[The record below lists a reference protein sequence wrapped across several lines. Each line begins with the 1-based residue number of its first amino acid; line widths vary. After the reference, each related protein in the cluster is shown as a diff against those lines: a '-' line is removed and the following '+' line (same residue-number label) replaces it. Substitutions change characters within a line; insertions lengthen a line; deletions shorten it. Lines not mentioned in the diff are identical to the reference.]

1 MLKNTKRWM
10 ALVSLLVATQVH
22 AGEVTVSD
30 AWSRATAP
38 GQEVGMVGLV
48 ITSQKDAN
56 LIAVTSSASNTS
68 EIHTMSMDNGVMKMR
83 QLEKLPLIAKQAATL
98 GPGGNH
104 LMLIGLKQA
113 LKAGDTVA
121 LTLTVEF
128 SDKSTEKINVNAK
141 VKAISA
147 GMNHHHQ

>member
-1 MLKNTKRWM
+1 MKSRNLI
-10 ALVSLLVATQVH
+10 AVAILTFSAQVF

-38 GQEVGMVGLV
+38 GQDVGMVGMV
-48 ITSQKDAN
+48 ITSNKNAK
-56 LIAVTSSASNTS
+56 LIAVSSTASTTS

-83 QLEKLPLIAKQAATL
+83 QIENLPLAAKQATKL

-104 LMLIGLKQA
+104 LMLIDLKKP
-113 LKAGDTVA
+113 LKEGDKLA

-128 SDKSTEKINVNAK
+128 ADKSTEIINTFAV
-141 VKAISA
+141 VK
-147 GMNHHHQ
+147 GMTSRQGMHQHH